1 MTRRDQMLGALE
13 IGPQWTRRQST
24 GQGAAQP
31 AEPRAAVADGHE
43 DARSEVPEPAHSGF
57 PLVGQPAAPQ
67 TVAARPVMKQ
77 PVNAQAG
84 VVAHDDAAIAAM
96 DWEALQSA
104 VATCTRCHLCEART
118 RTVFGTGDPKAAWLF
133 VGEGPG
139 RTEDQ
144 QGEPFVGQAGKLL
157 DNMLA
162 AMSLRRGRDVF
173 IANVVK
179 CRPTDDV
186 GKDRAPTPEEAAA
199 CLPYLQRQIALIQ
212 PRIVVALGKVAALT
226 LLERDAGTALS
237 SLRGTVHRYGPLP
250 LVVTYH
256 PAYLLRAL
264 ADKRKAWQDLCLAM
278 DTLAPDAAAG

>member
-24 GQGAAQP
+24 GQGIAQQ
-31 AEPRAAVADGHE
+31 AEPLAAVDDGHE
-43 DARSEVPEPAHSGF
+43 DSRAGAHEAVQSGF
-57 PLVGQPAAPQ
+57 GVAGQPAGQQAL
-67 TVAARPVMKQ
+67 AAQ

-84 VVAHDDAAIAAM
+84 GVAHDDAAIAAM

-104 VATCTRCHLCEART
+104 VATCTRCHLCEGRT

-179 CRPTDDV
+179 CRPTDAA

-212 PRIVVALGKVAALT
+212 PRIVIALGKVAALT
-226 LLERDAGTALS
+226 LLERDAGTALA

-264 ADKRKAWQDLCLAM
+264 VDKRKAWQDLCLAM